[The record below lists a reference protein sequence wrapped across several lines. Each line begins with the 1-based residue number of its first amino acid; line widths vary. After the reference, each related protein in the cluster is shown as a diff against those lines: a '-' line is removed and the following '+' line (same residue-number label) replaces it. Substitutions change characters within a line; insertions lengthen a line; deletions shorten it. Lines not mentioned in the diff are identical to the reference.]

1 MREGTFIKT
10 KDYTIFEVKGL
21 VHPPNKI
28 VAFPRFILDSHGN
41 RMHENRV
48 YKKIYSI
55 SERFTFLEQKY
66 PQYVVHDPVFDEKLC
81 EVPIRDIKNVYN
93 PINRLKRL
101 RNSKKLD
108 DLEAAA
114 LLCLKILKETADVPW
129 NKLGVSGSLLVG
141 MHTEKSD
148 IDPIVYGVENC
159 RKVHAA
165 LRKLL
170 EEDGTPFR
178 RYSLKDL
185 RVLFDFRSKD
195 TAMSFEDFV
204 AVESR
209 KIFQGKFLGRD
220 YFIRFVK
227 APGEVDEKYGEI
239 HYSNVGYGKIEAV
252 VVDDSEAIF
261 TPCKYKIEDVK
272 VVEGPRLKPI
282 MEIVS
287 FRGRFCEQ
295 ARKDERVIAQ
305 GKIEHVKD
313 YRKGEE
319 YYRLL
324 IGNNPADHMILKI
337 GKVKP

>member
-10 KDYTIFEVKGL
+10 RDYTIFEVKGL

-66 PQYVVHDPVFDEKLC
+66 PQYVVYDPVFDEKLC
-81 EVPIRDIKNVYN
+81 EVPIGDIKNVYK

-101 RNSKKLD
+101 RSSKKLD
-108 DLEAAA
+108 YLEATA
-114 LLCLKILKETADVPW
+114 LHCLKILKEEADVPW
-129 NKLGVSGSLLVG
+129 SRMGVSGSLLVG
-141 MHTEKSD
+141 MHIEKSD
-148 IDPIVYGVENC
+148 IDPVVYGVESC
-159 RKVHAA
+159 WKVHSA

-170 EEDGTPFR
+170 EEGDTPFKL
-178 RYSLKDL
+178 YSLEDL

-195 TAMSFEDFV
+195 TVMGFQDFV
-204 AVESR
+204 IVESR
-209 KIFQGKFLGRD
+209 KIFQGKFMGRD

-227 APGEVDEKYGEI
+227 NWSEVDEKYGEI
-239 HYSNVGYGKIEAV
+239 QYRNAGYAKIEAT

-272 VVEGPRLKPI
+272 VIEGPRLQPI
-282 MEIVS
+282 MEIAS

-319 YYRLL
+319 YYRML
-324 IGNNPADHMILKI
+324 IGNKPSDYMILEKLED
-337 GKVKP
+337 